1 MKINSVLGPIDTADL
16 GQTLMHEHVSC
27 VDWSL
32 RMNFEDSFFHYEE
45 IKELAVRLFKE
56 AREHGVTT
64 MVDGTPINLGRDIRL
79 IRDVAEE
86 SGMNVIASTGF
97 YYQFLPNIAKRSPN
111 QIKSLLLRECTEGI
125 NGTGILPG
133 IFKAGVEEPGI
144 TDYNRKLLHIT
155 GEAAG
160 ESGLPVFCHTCPA
173 LKLGDEALDLL
184 LETGLA
190 PNRII
195 IGHSGDSGDVDYLES
210 LLEKGVWL
218 GMDRFDPPCE
228 FFATFE
234 VRTKTVAELCRRGWA
249 HRLFLA
255 HDASVHLGFYD
266 YWGKHKESI
275 REKSPGKFSFIHR
288 KALPELLRLGVSQED
303 IDRMLIH
310 NPRNF
315 FEGN

>member
-32 RMNFEDSFFHYEE
+32 RMNFEDSFFNYEE
-45 IKELAVRLFKE
+45 IKALAIELYKE
-56 AREHGVTT
+56 AREHGVRTI
-64 MVDGTPINLGRDIRL
+64 VDGTPINLGRDIRL
-79 IRDVAEE
+79 IRDVAEG
-86 SGMNVIASTGF
+86 SGVNVIASTGF
-97 YYQFLPNIAKRSPN
+97 YYQFLPNISKRSDR
-111 QIKSLLLRECTEGI
+111 QIKELLLRECTEGI

-144 TDYNRKLLHIT
+144 TDYNRKILHIT

-160 ESGLPVFCHTCPA
+160 ESGLPVFCHTCPK

-184 LETGLA
+184 LETGLS

-218 GMDRFDPPCE
+218 GLDRFDPPCS
-228 FFATFE
+228 FFAPFE
-234 VRTKTVAELCRRGWA
+234 VRTQTAAELCRRGWS

-255 HDASVHLGFYD
+255 HDASVVLSFYD
-266 YWGKHKESI
+266 YWGKHKDAI
-275 REKSPGKFSFIHR
+275 IEKSPGKFTEIHR
-288 KALPELLRLGVSQED
+288 NVLPELLRLGVTQED

>member
-32 RMNFEDSFFHYEE
+32 RMNFEESFFNYDE
-45 IKELAVRLFKE
+45 IKELVVRLFKQ
-56 AREHGVTT
+56 ARAHGVTT

-86 SGMNVIASTGF
+86 SGVNVIASTGF
-97 YYQFLPNIAKRSPN
+97 YYQFLPNIAKRSDH
-111 QIKSLLLRECTEGI
+111 QIKSLLLKECTEGI

-144 TDYNRKLLHIT
+144 TDYNRKLLRIT

-160 ESGLPVFCHTCPA
+160 ESGLPLFCHTCPS
-173 LKLGDEALDLL
+173 LKLGDEALDIF
-184 LETGLA
+184 LETGLS

-195 IGHSGDSGDVDYLES
+195 IGHSGDCGDVDYLES
-210 LLEKGVWL
+210 LLDKGVWL

-266 YWGKHKESI
+266 YWGKHRQSI
-275 REKSPGKFSFIHR
+275 IEKSDGKFTEIHR
-288 KALPELLRLGVSQED
+288 NVLPELLRLGVSQED

>member
-32 RMNFEDSFFHYEE
+32 RANFGDSFFDRDE
-45 IKELAVRLFKE
+45 IKDLAVELFKE
-56 AREHGVTT
+56 ARAAGVTT
-64 MVDGTPINLGRDIRL
+64 FVDGTPINLGRDIRL
-79 IRDVAEE
+79 IRDVAEA
-86 SGMNVIASTGF
+86 SGVNVIASTGF
-97 YYQFLPNIAKRSPN
+97 YYQFMPNLAKRSDG
-111 QIKSLLLRECTEGI
+111 QIKELLLRECTEGI
-125 NGTGILPG
+125 ADTGILPG

-160 ESGLPVFCHTCPA
+160 EAGLPVFCHTCPK

-184 LETGLA
+184 LETGLS
-190 PNRII
+190 PNRIV

-218 GMDRFDPPCE
+218 GLDRFDPPCE
-228 FFATFE
+228 FFASFE
-234 VRTKTVAELCRRGWA
+234 VRTKTAAELCRRGWA

-266 YWGKHKESI
+266 YWGKHKDSI
-275 REKSPGKFSFIHR
+275 RAKAPGKFTEIHR
-288 KALPELLRLGVSQED
+288 HVLPELLRLGVSQED
-303 IDRMLIH
+303 IDKMLIH

>member
-1 MKINSVLGPIDTADL
+1 MKINSVLGPIDTAEL
-16 GQTLMHEHVSC
+16 GQVLMHEHVSC

-32 RMNFEDSFFHYEE
+32 RMNFENSFFDYDE
-45 IKELAVRLFKE
+45 IKELAVRLFRE
-56 AREHGVTT
+56 AREQGVTT

-79 IRDVAEE
+79 IRDVAAE

-97 YYQFLPNIAKRSPN
+97 YYQFMPNLAKRSDS
-111 QIKSLLLRECTEGI
+111 QIKRLLLDECREGI

-133 IFKAGVEEPGI
+133 IFKTAVDEPGI
-144 TDYNRKLLHIT
+144 TDYNRKMLHIT

-160 ESGLPVFCHTCPA
+160 ESGLPVFCHTCPS
-173 LKLGDEALDLL
+173 LKLGDEALALL
-184 LETGLA
+184 LETGLD

-228 FFATFE
+228 FFASFE

-255 HDASVHLGFYD
+255 HDAAAHLGFYD
-266 YWGKHKESI
+266 YWGRHKDSI
-275 REKSPGKFSFIHR
+275 REKAPGKFTEIHR
-288 KALPELLRLGVSQED
+288 NVLPELRRLGVSQED